1 MYFPTT
7 KEFDV
12 PDLQTEL
19 SRVINA
25 WDRDESPKETNQQ
38 PKEKAMQEATALK
51 NPAPWG
57 SSQAQ
62 EFVLKQDAAPVVQPA
77 HLFKE
82 TSGVSRV
89 TFNFVRDNPGLVR
102 KQVQDALEV
111 RGFKAS
117 STSSILSL
125 CIRSGY
131 INEDGFGKL
140 TAARKHYVPLSR
152 RDPVKK
158 PTRPRRSK
166 AEMEQERRIKAK
178 ALAVEQT
185 PVLAFMPPEEK
196 KHTQPAPMPAAVT
209 IAPVAYRPE
218 GKPVLTAEYIM
229 ENISIAEGKKLFML
243 LSNTF

>member
-7 KEFDV
+7 KEFNV

-38 PKEKAMQEATALK
+38 PKEKAMQEATII
-51 NPAPWG
+51 
-57 SSQAQ
+57 
-62 EFVLKQDAAPVVQPA
+62 KQDAAPVVQPQ
-77 HLFKE
+77 LLRE

-89 TFNFVRDNPGLVR
+89 TFNFVRDNPGLTR
-102 KQVQDALEV
+102 KQVQDALDV

-140 TAARKHYVPLSR
+140 TAARKHYAPLNR
-152 RDPVKK
+152 NNPVKK

-166 AEMEQERRIKAK
+166 AEMAQERRAKAK